1 MGDVGKLFL
10 GETAP
15 QSLYG
20 FVRGEET
27 AFVPRHQPPSAG
39 HHHGLG
45 RERRARGQRRSVSG
59 CLGGR
64 KQELGGFPVGF
75 FSTHLLRLLFPSPRC
90 DLQHGAAEGLWR
102 LPKGL
107 SQQPCVGRAS
117 LLPWP
122 LPFPITP
129 GIALG
134 TAAPQT
140 APSKH
145 VSCSAP
151 VTAAAWYAARQVL
164 PSASLAWLLRAG
176 RGRGDSAASLRGSGA
191 WGRPPKLSSNWGW
204 GSHGNGFQGAV
215 GAGFPVMCPAGAGFF
230 PVALCL
236 RWRFL
241 ALTRAAARGLRFDF
255 LCWEFGAPAPVIMG
269 LGSAPCWV

>member
-107 SQQPCVGRAS
+107 SQQPCIGRAS
-117 LLPWP
+117 PPAAPPAPSLPNHARNSPWDRRTPNSPVQTRLLLCSGDCSCLVCSPSGSAQR
-122 LPFPITP
+122 L
-129 GIALG
+129 LG
-134 TAAPQT
+134 TAAAGRPGTRRQRRF
-140 APSKH
+140 APGVRRLGSPPKTVLKLGVGVPWERVSRGCWCRFPRD
-145 VSCSAP
+145 VSCRSRVFPRSP
-151 VTAAAWYAARQVL
+151 V
-164 PSASLAWLLRAG
+164 S
-176 RGRGDSAASLRGSGA
+176 
-191 WGRPPKLSSNWGW
+191 
-204 GSHGNGFQGAV
+204 
-215 GAGFPVMCPAGAGFF
+215 
-230 PVALCL
+230 PVAFPCSHPGCSEG
-236 RWRFL
+236 
-241 ALTRAAARGLRFDF
+241 AA
-255 LCWEFGAPAPVIMG
+255 V
-269 LGSAPCWV
+269 